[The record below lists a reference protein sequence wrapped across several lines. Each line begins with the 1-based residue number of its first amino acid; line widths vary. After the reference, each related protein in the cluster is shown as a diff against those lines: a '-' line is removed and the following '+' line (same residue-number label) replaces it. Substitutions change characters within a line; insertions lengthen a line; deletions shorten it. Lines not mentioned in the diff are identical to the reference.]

1 MSDHN
6 RTVAFAQRALADLE
20 DIAADGLAQWGAEQA
35 DDYVRQIERTI
46 ATLTHYPQLGVARED
61 LERGVRALP
70 VGRHRIFYIATPDQI
85 LIVRIAH
92 HRVDIQL

>member
-1 MSDHN
+1 MSGHN

-20 DIAADGLAQWGAEQA
+20 DIAAVGLARWGAEQA
-35 DDYVRQIERTI
+35 NDYLHQIESTI
-46 ATLTHYPQLGVARED
+46 ATLTNYPQLGVARED

-70 VGRHRIFYIATPDQI
+70 VGQHRIFYIATPDQI
-85 LIVRIAH
+85 LIVRVVH